1 MSDAR
6 ELARAWRGIVAH
18 LQLEVNPAGFHVWFD
33 GTRPLHVT
41 EHELLVEARSSF
53 VADWL
58 NDRLAHVVRGV
69 AAKFLEA
76 DVAVRFV
83 PAGSTATTA
92 CAAVPDAQSGALVG
106 EVNRRLTLDTYLQAA
121 GNYLALH
128 CVRAVLSPD
137 EPAVTPVAVWGL
149 PGVGKTHLLH
159 AVANAALSLGWEV
172 ACLSGEAFANR
183 YAGAVRRK
191 EVETFQTSIR
201 RVRLLI
207 VDDLQYLAGKPGTQ
221 DELTHTIDAVINSG
235 GYVAVAA
242 ETHPL
247 ELNLPARLTTRLSQ
261 GVVACVE
268 PLALPDRRAFIQ
280 ETARRRHA
288 PLPTWCVDRIA
299 QVPAPSVRV
308 LLGAVNGAIMLDRCG
323 LLETGRLD
331 SELARIVLNDAMP
344 GQRDAETI
352 LAEVARRYQTTPEA
366 LAGGSRSR
374 TDAEARAVAAAL
386 LQQSGRS
393 LSEIGKVFDRDRTTM
408 GPLASRGRKILE
420 TRPDLRAQIA
430 G

>member
-6 ELARAWRGIVAH
+6 ELARTWRGIVAH
-18 LQLEVNPAGFHVWFD
+18 LQLEVNPAGFDVWFD
-33 GTRPLHVT
+33 GTRPLSLT
-41 EHELLVEARSSF
+41 EQELLVEARSSF

-69 AAKFLEA
+69 AAKFLEG
-76 DVAVRFV
+76 DVHVRFV
-83 PAGSTATTA
+83 PAGSAPASA
-92 CAAVPDAQSGALVG
+92 CQAPSDAPSGTLVG
-106 EVNRRLTLDTYLQAA
+106 EVNRRLTLDGYLHAA
-121 GNYLALH
+121 GNYLAVQ
-128 CVRAVLSPD
+128 CGRAVLSTD
-137 EPAVTPVAVWGL
+137 EPAVTPVAIWGP

-159 AVANAALSLGWEV
+159 ALANAALSLGWAV
-172 ACLSGEAFANR
+172 ACLSGEGFANR

-191 EVETFQTSIR
+191 EVETFQASIR
-201 RVRLLI
+201 SVRLLV

-221 DELTHTIDAVINSG
+221 DELTHTIDAVINGG

-247 ELNLPARLTTRLSQ
+247 ELNLPARLTTRLAQ
-261 GVVACVE
+261 GIVACIE
-268 PLALPDRRAFIQ
+268 PLAFPDRRAFIQ

-288 PLPTWCVDRIA
+288 PLPAWCVDRIA

-323 LLETGRLD
+323 LLDPGRLD
-331 SELARIVLNDAMP
+331 AELARIVVCDAAS

-366 LAGGSRSR
+366 LAGSSRSR

-386 LQQSGRS
+386 LQESGRS

-408 GPLASRGRKILE
+408 GPLATRGRKILE
-420 TRPDLRAQIA
+420 SHPALRAQLA